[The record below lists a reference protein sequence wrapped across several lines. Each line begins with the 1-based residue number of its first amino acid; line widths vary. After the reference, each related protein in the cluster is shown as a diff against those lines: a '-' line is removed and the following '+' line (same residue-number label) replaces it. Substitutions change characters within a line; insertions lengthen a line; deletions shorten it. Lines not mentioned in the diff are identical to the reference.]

1 MIKIIIKMY
10 KNNKTKLESMQN
22 QVSRTNRQA
31 SLLLTDISLSA
42 QKLINVINLKIVKRR
57 VTAEW

>member
-57 VTAEW
+57 VTAE